1 MIFTYTRTGDRHINR
16 RDPCDDA
23 VRAVQH
29 GNYSLLLLCDG
40 CGSAKYSSE
49 AANRITKRLADY
61 FTHKN
66 SLLYYDYS
74 CVEDLL
80 CYCVSQNNE
89 QEFLRLVIEEI
100 IDETEVMCQLYQCR
114 RSDLCCTLISTLIE
128 HNPKTG
134 KNTAV
139 TITVGDGFVAT
150 YHKKSKTTSLIS
162 RGENKDN
169 NPNMTYFCTSF
180 NTIEHANVYRIDN
193 FDTLLISSDGITHVV
208 NIDNP
213 DEIHRFM
220 HSVSKSAI
228 VSDAMFSE
236 KMNCLLSTYVHNS
249 AFTKHLEDD
258 CSIVFYSTDKKRS
271 R

>member
-16 RDPCDDA
+16 LDPCDDS
-23 VRAVQH
+23 VRAVQY
-29 GNYSLLLLCDG
+29 GNYSLLFLSDG
-40 CGSAKYSSE
+40 CGSSRYSSE
-49 AANRITKRLADY
+49 AAHRITKRLADY
-61 FTHKN
+61 FTHPIRL
-66 SLLYYDYS
+66 SDSDDS

-80 CYCVSQNNE
+80 RYCVSQNNE
-89 QEFLRLVIEEI
+89 QEFLRFIIDEI
-100 IDETEVMCQLYQCR
+100 IDETEEMCQLYQCG

-128 HNPKTG
+128 YNPKTG

-150 YHKKSKTTSLIS
+150 YHKKSKTTSLVS

-180 NTIEHANVYRIDN
+180 NAIEHANVYRIEN
-193 FDTLLISSDGITHVV
+193 FDSLLISSDGITHVV

-213 DEIHRFM
+213 DEMHRFM

-228 VSDAMFSE
+228 ISDAMFAE
-236 KMNCLLSTYVHNS
+236 KMNRLLSTYVKDS
-249 AFTKHLEDD
+249 SFTKDLEDD
-258 CSIVFYSTDKKRS
+258 CSIVYYSTDKKRS